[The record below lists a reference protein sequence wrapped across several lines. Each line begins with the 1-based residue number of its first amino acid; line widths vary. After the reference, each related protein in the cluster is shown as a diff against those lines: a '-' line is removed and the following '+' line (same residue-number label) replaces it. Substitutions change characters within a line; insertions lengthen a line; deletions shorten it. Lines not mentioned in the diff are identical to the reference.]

1 MCLSAHSGSE
11 TAQCLACW
19 TGGIGAREYL
29 RLVFVVGDVQ
39 TSQVTASA
47 EVTLKIR
54 NGPVSASVT
63 TRIGAQE
70 YLRLV
75 LVVGDIQFAPITAS
89 AGVVRWWS
97 GLNTNWKVLDGQ
109 CTADHTASQTC
120 WLVLIGA
127 GFRKRTAKL
136 IWFQTK
142 PISWGPEFQPTS
154 EHLLGEETQ
163 SMTGE
168 DRRRAHVHKTQTR
181 HPPTP
186 YQGGNLQWTCT

>member
-1 MCLSAHSGSE
+1 M
-11 TAQCLACW
+11 ACW

-47 EVTLKIR
+47 GGVGLRDKITLKIR

-97 GLNTNWKVLDGQ
+97 GLNTNWKVLDG
-109 CTADHTASQTC
+109 
-120 WLVLIGA
+120 
-127 GFRKRTAKL
+127 
-136 IWFQTK
+136 
-142 PISWGPEFQPTS
+142 
-154 EHLLGEETQ
+154 
-163 SMTGE
+163 
-168 DRRRAHVHKTQTR
+168 
-181 HPPTP
+181 
-186 YQGGNLQWTCT
+186 